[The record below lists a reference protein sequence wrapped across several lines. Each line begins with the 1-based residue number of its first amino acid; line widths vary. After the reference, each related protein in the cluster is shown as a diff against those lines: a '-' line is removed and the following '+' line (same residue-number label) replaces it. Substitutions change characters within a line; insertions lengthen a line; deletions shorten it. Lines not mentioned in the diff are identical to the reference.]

1 MKTYQNPSDIFY
13 DPTAPLFPLQ
23 LAVFPLPK
31 KTSSQNITLS
41 SPSWQPPFFS
51 LQTPLF
57 LLFLPSS
64 VRVFLRKPTILCYTS
79 HLPPPKQPTRKPSE
93 KKQKNNPNPQKPSSS
108 GGGGGGSTETYEDL
122 LSIFGP
128 SWAQNTILPTSF
140 FFIFLRL
147 PPTPCNG
154 LHEKNTEHHHGPLL
168 AVG

>member
-1 MKTYQNPSDIFY
+1 MKTYQNPSDIFD

-64 VRVFLRKPTILCYTS
+64 VRVFLRKPTILYYTS
-79 HLPPPKQPTRKPSE
+79 HLPPPEQPTLKPSE

-108 GGGGGGSTETYEDL
+108 GGGGGLHHSYVFPICMA
-122 LSIFGP
+122 IFGMQP
-128 SWAQNTILPTSF
+128 
-140 FFIFLRL
+140 
-147 PPTPCNG
+147 
-154 LHEKNTEHHHGPLL
+154 
-168 AVG
+168 

>member
-1 MKTYQNPSDIFY
+1 MKTYQNPSDIFD

-41 SPSWQPPFFS
+41 SPSWQPLFFF

-79 HLPPPKQPTRKPSE
+79 PLPPPKQPTRKPSE
-93 KKQKNNPNPQKPSSS
+93 KKQKIVDLTRNIPIPLISSQACC
-108 GGGGGGSTETYEDL
+108 GLRWACTGSICCPMPRPIGVL
-122 LSIFGP
+122 
-128 SWAQNTILPTSF
+128 
-140 FFIFLRL
+140 
-147 PPTPCNG
+147 
-154 LHEKNTEHHHGPLL
+154 
-168 AVG
+168 